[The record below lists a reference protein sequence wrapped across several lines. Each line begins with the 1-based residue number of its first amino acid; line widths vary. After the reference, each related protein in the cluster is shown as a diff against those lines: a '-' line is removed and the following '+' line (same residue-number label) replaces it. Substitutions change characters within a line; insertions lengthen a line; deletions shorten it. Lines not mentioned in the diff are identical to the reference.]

1 MQGHYLKFI
10 MQEKERHH
18 GLPLY
23 DWLLKEACKL
33 GLPGGSAFRAVAG
46 FGHSGVLHD
55 SAFIELAGEEP
66 VEVVFALSDADKAR
80 LLDHLRPTNLRLFYV
95 SIPAEFGYLGLAN

>member
-10 MQEKERHH
+10 MQEKERHQ
-18 GLPLY
+18 GIPLY

-33 GLPGGSAFRAVAG
+33 GLSGGSAFRAIAG

-55 SAFIELAGEEP
+55 AAFIELAGEEP
-66 VEVVFALSDADKAR
+66 IEVVFALSEIDKSR
-80 LLDHLRPTNLRLFYV
+80 LLDHLRQKNLKLFYV
-95 SIPAEFGYLGLAN
+95 SIPAEFGHLDGA

>member
-10 MQEKERHH
+10 VQEKERNQ

-33 GLPGGSAFRAVAG
+33 GLPGGSAFRAIAG

-55 SAFIELAGEEP
+55 AAFIELAGEEP
-66 VEVVFALSDADKAR
+66 VEVVFALTDADKTR
-80 LLDHLRPTNLRLFYV
+80 LLNHLQQQNLSLFYV
-95 SIPAEFGYLGLAN
+95 SIPAEFGHLGRA